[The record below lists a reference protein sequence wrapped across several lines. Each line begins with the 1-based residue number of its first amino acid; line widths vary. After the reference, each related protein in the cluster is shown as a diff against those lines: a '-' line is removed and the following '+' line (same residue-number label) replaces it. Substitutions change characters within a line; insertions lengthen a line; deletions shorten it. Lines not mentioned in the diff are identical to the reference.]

1 MNPVTVCAFAS
12 ELLEARS
19 GWAGGKL
26 NATSTFLE
34 PLSAP
39 ECVVLIENL
48 VGQAE
53 LTKGIETSI
62 ADAADA
68 NPLLVEEM
76 LAVLIDDGVLVPR
89 NGRWVATGNLP
100 AVLVPPT
107 IHALL
112 AARLDRLDPDE
123 RIVVERAAVQG
134 KIFHDDAV
142 ARTGR
147 RRRDCGDR
155 RARPQGAGPPRPR
168 EPRRAHAPVFAIS

>member
-34 PLSAP
+34 PLSPP

-53 LTKGIETSI
+53 LTKGIETGI
-62 ADAADA
+62 ADAADG

-89 NGRWVATGNLP
+89 NGRWVATDL
-100 AVLVPPT
+100 AEVL
-107 IHALL
+107 AL
-112 AARLDRLDPDE
+112 A
-123 RIVVERAAVQG
+123 
-134 KIFHDDAV
+134 
-142 ARTGR
+142 GR
-147 RRRDCGDR
+147 RDEGA
-155 RARPQGAGPPRPR
+155 RASALRSSCTSG
-168 EPRRAHAPVFAIS
+168 RATS